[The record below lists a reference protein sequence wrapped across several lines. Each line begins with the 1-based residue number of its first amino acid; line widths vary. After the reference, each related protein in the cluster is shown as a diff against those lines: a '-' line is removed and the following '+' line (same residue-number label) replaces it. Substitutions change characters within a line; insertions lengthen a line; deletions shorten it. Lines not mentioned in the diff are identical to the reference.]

1 MKVDEVLSQEEID
14 VLLHGID
21 RGAVPTTDRA
31 PGDGVQLFDFASQ
44 DRIVRGRMPTLE
56 IINERFAR
64 QLRISLFNMLRRNA
78 EIGVSGIQLVKF
90 AEYIHSLYVPTSLN
104 LIRVRPL
111 RGTGLIVIDPMLVF
125 RVVDSFFGGNGKF
138 YSRIE
143 GREFTPTESRVIHI
157 LLDAIFRDLHE
168 AWAPAANLEFEYIN
182 SEVNPQF
189 ANIVSPSEVVVVSTF
204 HVDLDGVGGNLY
216 VTMPYAMIEPIR
228 DVLDTGLMSDRSQA
242 DGRWSESLREELQQ
256 APVEIKG
263 VLAEFPLSLRRVL
276 ALQAGDV
283 IPIELPDEVTLCV
296 EEVPSFR
303 GEVGSHS
310 GQLAVKIAG
319 RIPRRPARNLSTTAA
334 TP

>member
-21 RGAVPTTDRA
+21 RGAVPTTD
-31 PGDGVQLFDFASQ
+31 GISGNGVQPYDFASQ

-64 QLRISLFNMLRRNA
+64 HLRISLFNMLRRSA
-78 EIGVSGIQLVKF
+78 EIGVGGIQVVKF
-90 AEYIHSLYVPTSLN
+90 AEHIHSLYVPTSLN

-138 YSRIE
+138 YTRIE
-143 GREFTPTESRVIHI
+143 GREFTPTESRVIRI
-157 LLDAIFRDLHE
+157 LLDAIFRDLRE
-168 AWAPAANLEFEYIN
+168 AWAPALGLEFEYLN

-204 HVDLDGVGGNLY
+204 HVDLEGVGGNLY
-216 VTMPYAMIEPIR
+216 VTMPYGMIEPIR

-242 DGRWSESLREELQQ
+242 DERWSESLREELQQ
-256 APVEIKG
+256 APVELKG
-263 VLAEFPLSLRRVL
+263 VLAEVPLSLRRL
-276 ALQAGDV
+276 LTLQAGDL
-283 IPIELPDEVTLCV
+283 IPMDLPDEVTLCV

-303 GEVGSHS
+303 GELGSHG
-310 GQLAVKIAG
+310 GQLAVKIAK
-319 RIPRRPARNLSTTAA
+319 RIARRPARNLSTA
-334 TP
+334 TTP

>member
-21 RGAVPTTDRA
+21 RGAVPTTD
-31 PGDGVQLFDFASQ
+31 GISGNGVQPYDFASQ

-64 QLRISLFNMLRRNA
+64 HLRISLFNMLRRSA
-78 EIGVSGIQLVKF
+78 EIGVGGIQVVKF
-90 AEYIHSLYVPTSLN
+90 AEHIHSLYVPTSLN

-138 YSRIE
+138 YTRIE
-143 GREFTPTESRVIHI
+143 GREFTPTESRVIRI
-157 LLDAIFRDLHE
+157 LLDAIFRDLRE
-168 AWAPAANLEFEYIN
+168 AWAPALGLEFEYLN

-204 HVDLDGVGGNLY
+204 HVDLEGVGGNLY
-216 VTMPYAMIEPIR
+216 VTMPYGMIEPIR

-242 DGRWSESLREELQQ
+242 DERWSESLRDELQQ
-256 APVEIKG
+256 APVELKG
-263 VLAEFPLSLRRVL
+263 VLAEVPLSLRRL
-276 ALQAGDV
+276 LTLQAGDV
-283 IPIELPDEVTLCV
+283 IPMDLPDEVTLCV

-303 GEVGSHS
+303 GELGSHG
-310 GQLAVKIAG
+310 GQLAVKIAK
-319 RIPRRPARNLSTTAA
+319 RIARRPARNLPTAA